1 MSVAVVSS
9 VSSVYSISSAEGR
22 VGVLMGGLSA
32 EREISLKSGAA
43 VLNALQSRGVDAIGI
58 DLTDNWAAS
67 ILAADIQTAFI
78 TLHGTL
84 GEDGCVQ
91 GLLETMAM
99 PYTGSG
105 VTASALCMDKLL
117 CKQVLQAA
125 GLKTPIDIAI
135 AADGPIRYPVFIKP
149 VSEGS
154 SIGLHHLKSVSDW
167 TALNLDDA
175 TQWMAEL
182 PVKGVEIAVSVLNGK
197 ALMPVEVVPHSGVYD
212 YASKYTLGA
221 TEYFC
226 PARLPA
232 ETLAYCMQRAEQA
245 VTATGC
251 TGAPRVD
258 MIVDSGGEPLILEIN
273 TIPGMTETSLLPK
286 AAAAAGIDF
295 GSLCL
300 SMIEHAGLEHSR
312 CERDP
317 AMNRAGGGA

>member
-197 ALMPVEVVPHSGVYD
+197 ALMPVEV
-212 YASKYTLGA
+212 
-221 TEYFC
+221 
-226 PARLPA
+226 A